1 MPFFSFI
8 RENLRWLFAGLLLT
22 FFSSFGQT
30 YFISLVA
37 GDLRAEFDLSHGE
50 FGGLYMAATLLSA
63 LSLTFVGK
71 VVDSQ
76 PLALVSGGVVVALA
90 LFSAG
95 MAGVSSVA
103 MLFVV
108 LYGLRLFGQGMMTH
122 VAMTAMGRW
131 YDAQRG
137 RAVSVASLGIQ
148 CGEASLPLVLV
159 TLSGIVGW
167 RGAWWVGVAVL
178 LLVALPA
185 LMLLLKVERIP
196 RGTIH
201 SDGGVAPQ
209 RQWTRAEVL
218 RDPAYWVMSAGT
230 LAPPFIGTTIFF
242 HQVYLVEL
250 RGWSME
256 LFASAFMAMSA
267 MTITCALLAGYLVD
281 RVTAL
286 RLLPVFLI
294 PLGLACVLLGTVTH
308 PAAAFGFMALL
319 GISYGFSSTL
329 FGALWPEIYGSRNL
343 GSIRSITVAMMVF
356 ASALG
361 PGLTGYLIDAGVAY
375 STQVY
380 AMAAYC
386 LVAALALTLTS
397 RHVRQRQ
404 ARGGVAGRPAS
415 G

>member
-1 MPFFSFI
+1 MPFFTFL
-8 RENLRWLFAGLLLT
+8 RDNLRWLGAGLLLT

-37 GDLRAEFDLSHGE
+37 GDLRAEFGLSHGA
-50 FGGLYMAATLLSA
+50 FGGLYMAATLCSA

-71 VVDSQ
+71 AVDRF
-76 PLALVSGGVVVALA
+76 PLALVSGGVVAALA
-90 LFSAG
+90 LFTAG
-95 MAGVSSVA
+95 MASVSSVA

-137 RAVSVASLGIQ
+137 RAVSIASLGIQ
-148 CGEASLPLVLV
+148 CGEASLPLVFV
-159 TLSGIVGW
+159 TLAGLLGW
-167 RGAWWVGVAVL
+167 RGTWWLGVGVLV
-178 LLVALPA
+178 LVALPA
-185 LMLLLKVERIP
+185 LLLLLKVERVP

-201 SDGGVAPQ
+201 TDERPIVQ
-209 RQWTRAEVL
+209 RQWTRGEVL
-218 RDPAYWVMSAGT
+218 RDPAYWIISAGT

-256 LFASAFMAMSA
+256 MFASAFMAMSA
-267 MTITCALLAGYLVD
+267 MTISCALLAGYLVD
-281 RVTAL
+281 KVTAL
-286 RLLPVFLI
+286 RLLPTFLL
-294 PLGLACVLLGTVTH
+294 PLGLACVLLGAVTH
-308 PAAAFGFMALL
+308 PFAAFGFMALL

-329 FGALWPEIYGSRNL
+329 FGALWPEIYGARHL
-343 GSIRSITVAMMVF
+343 GSIRSVTVAMMVF

-375 STQVY
+375 SLQVY
-380 AMAAYC
+380 AMALYC
-386 LVAALALTLTS
+386 LLAALALTLVS

-404 ARGGVAGRPAS
+404 AEGSVATGAAS